1 MFNTPYKSNRL
12 IYIVNEDIS
21 YIMNTKETSSI
32 NYCCKLIINFSFF
45 ILKNLIRTDLIE
57 MESRNYLICSILVF
71 WI

>member
-1 MFNTPYKSNRL
+1 MFNTSYKSNRL

-21 YIMNTKETSSI
+21 YIMHTKETSSI
-32 NYCCKLIINFSFF
+32 NYCRKLIINFSFF

>member
-32 NYCCKLIINFSFF
+32 NYCRELIINFSFF
-45 ILKNLIRTDLIE
+45 ILKNLIRTDLVE

>member
-32 NYCCKLIINFSFF
+32 NYCRKLIINFSFF

-57 MESRNYLICSILVF
+57 MESRNYLICNILVF